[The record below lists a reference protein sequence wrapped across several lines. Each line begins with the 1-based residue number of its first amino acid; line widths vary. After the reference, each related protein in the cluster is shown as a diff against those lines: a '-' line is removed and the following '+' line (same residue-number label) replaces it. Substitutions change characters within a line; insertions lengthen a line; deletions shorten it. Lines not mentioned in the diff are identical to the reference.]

1 MTMKRSWI
9 WKVEHR
15 ERDQRL
21 RLTKYIPNTW
31 CTTWTKISS
40 CNFLSIIFL
49 LWAQH
54 IKTQLFISILENNT
68 CFRLND
74 SDLALTI
81 ETLIVSWN
89 FLRHGLTNRLW
100 RWMIIRKPQFS
111 LTKLVSICKWF
122 EIQLGQERE
131 NQLMFAFLHK
141 KERHWRSLVQ
151 FITEVWYPSLFDS
164 RRPSR
169 NERLLYNQ
177 TYLLQTW

>member
-1 MTMKRSWI
+1 M
-9 WKVEHR
+9 
-15 ERDQRL
+15 
-21 RLTKYIPNTW
+21 
-31 CTTWTKISS
+31 
-40 CNFLSIIFL
+40 
-49 LWAQH
+49 WAQH